1 VEGRSTGQRW
11 WLRAGA
17 EAVLEKRS
25 DEKQGQAGVIELPAD
40 LKVLA
45 RRLRITTETRKQVF
59 AVVMTAEG

>member
-1 VEGRSTGQRW
+1 VTW
-11 WLRAGA
+11 WKADRRDSAGGF
-17 EAVLEKRS
+17 EKRS